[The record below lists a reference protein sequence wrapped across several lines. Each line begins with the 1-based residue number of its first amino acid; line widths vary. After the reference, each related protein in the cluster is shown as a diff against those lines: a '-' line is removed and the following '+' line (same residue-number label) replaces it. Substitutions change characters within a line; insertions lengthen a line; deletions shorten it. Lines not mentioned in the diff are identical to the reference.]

1 MGSVSR
7 SPKWILFHTPIQELE
22 MQFDQYNHGFSN
34 KVVGDKRYELTN
46 HLGNV
51 LSVISDKKLVT
62 QDVDTQTDFISLF
75 RPDVLTYNDYY
86 PFGML
91 VPNRHQNTSRY
102 RYGFQGQ
109 EMDNEIKGVGNSLD
123 FGERMYDPRVG
134 RWFTPDKKF
143 FKQPS
148 WSTYK
153 AFYNNPL
160 LYVDPDGNTEWQ
172 VTKVVNHQ
180 TGKTTMIF
188 EVINENKLDQK
199 IINVKDY
206 YHKKYDIE
214 FSDIIHNNTITI
226 YQDGTLKEE
235 NHSTQYAK
243 RYERSYVLRNIPE
256 MPSINFQGDSQI
268 KIKDGYVFTS
278 EWVKD
283 GIALQNKGNRNG
295 KEIDMSALEAVTSI
309 IRGGKLP

>member
-109 EMDNEIKGVGNSLD
+109 EMDNEIKGVGNSIN
-123 FGERMYDPRVG
+123 FTYRMHDLRVG
-134 RWFTPDKKF
+134 RF
-143 FKQPS
+143 FAVDPLQKEFPWNSPYVFSENKVIHAKELEGLEAWEINNYWNEDYIKLYRSFVHERVKEYKSEQRRYTCEDLAIDLLIDFA
-148 WSTYK
+148 STNNLPVS
-153 AFYNNPL
+153 FYNL
-160 LYVDPDGNTEWQ
+160 
-172 VTKVVNHQ
+172 
-180 TGKTTMIF
+180 
-188 EVINENKLDQK
+188 
-199 IINVKDY
+199 
-206 YHKKYDIE
+206 
-214 FSDIIHNNTITI
+214 S
-226 YQDGTLKEE
+226 
-235 NHSTQYAK
+235 
-243 RYERSYVLRNIPE
+243 
-256 MPSINFQGDSQI
+256 
-268 KIKDGYVFTS
+268 
-278 EWVKD
+278 
-283 GIALQNKGNRNG
+283 
-295 KEIDMSALEAVTSI
+295 
-309 IRGGKLP
+309 